1 MKSFAVLALAAT
13 AALAQTAPPSGCSAS
28 RAGTF
33 NVQTVNVT
41 SSSTKRE
48 LAARQLAGALTLTL
62 QNGILKD
69 QAGRQGYIASN
80 YQLQYDAPLQAGARE
95 SSGFSVCSNGS
106 LALSAAGRSAPA
118 VWYQC
123 LSGTF
128 YNLYSQSIGGQ
139 CVPIY
144 IVAVAAGGG
153 ASQIPDGQPQVT
165 QPPRVSQISD
175 GQPQASSPRP
185 IVSQISDGQP
195 QAASPRPS
203 GAVVSQISDGQP
215 QAASPRPSG
224 PVVSQ
229 ISDGQPQAASPRPT
243 GPVISQISD
252 GQPQAP
258 TPRPVTTTPRP
269 VISQISDGQPQAP
282 TGNVSRPTVSTPPAQ
297 YTGAAAS
304 SNAAAGA
311 FVAGLFGLFAML

>member
-13 AALAQTAPPSGCSAS
+13 GALAQSSPPSGCQAS

-41 SSSTKRE
+41 RSAKRE
-48 LAARQLAGALTLTL
+48 LEARQQAGTLTLTL
-62 QNGILKD
+62 QDGILKD

-80 YQLQYDAPLQAGARE
+80 YQLQYDAGLQAGARE

-144 IVAVAAGGG
+144 IVAVAASGG
-153 ASQIPDGQPQVT
+153 ASQISDGQPQVT
-165 QPPRVSQISD
+165 SPPRVSQISD

-185 IVSQISDGQP
+185 
-195 QAASPRPS
+195 
-203 GAVVSQISDGQP
+203 VVSQISDGQP
-215 QAASPRPSG
+215 QAASPRPSA
-224 PVVSQ
+224 PVISQ
-229 ISDGQPQAASPRPT
+229 ISDGQPQAGTPRPVVST
-243 GPVISQISD
+243 PRPVVSQISD

-258 TPRPVTTTPRP
+258 TPRPV
-269 VISQISDGQPQAP
+269 VSQISDGQPQAP
-282 TGNVSRPTVSTPPAQ
+282 TGNVTRPTVTSPPSQ
-297 YTGAAAS
+297 FTGAAAS
-304 SNAAAGA
+304 SNAAVGA
-311 FVAGLFGLFAML
+311 FAAGLFGLFAML